1 MHRLGDYRG
10 HISIAYQET
19 RPGAVNTLGGGPWPF
34 SAGRPAMAEPG
45 RGGTMGR
52 PSPELGPAVETGAV
66 RACRVADRR
75 RSIPDRHRP
84 EPPADKQRQH
94 QRQRAKQTRPPTH
107 AQGRQQTASTASQA
121 EARHRPASAAS
132 TSRAPAKQTRPPA
145 KIPNARD
152 FSSPPLIA
160 IHPLLYPP
168 PARRRVL
175 PAQTRTFAGSR
186 AQKLIRC
193 DAFFSFPAGPGEKM
207 EGGQKIWNA
216 HAGGGARGKR
226 NAGGREIG
234 TGIIFAASRK
244 WWKELARR
252 KLLGR
257 TDGPHAGG
265 GVTPGW

>member
-10 HISIAYQET
+10 HISIAYHET

-45 RGGTMGR
+45 RGGMMGR
-52 PSPELGPAVETGAV
+52 PSPPPVPAVAAWAV
-66 RACRVADRR
+66 CACRVADRR
-75 RSIPDRHRP
+75 RSIPDRRRP

-207 EGGQKIWNA
+207 EGGSKNMER
-216 HAGGGARGKR
+216 ARGR
-226 NAGGREIG
+226 GRARE
-234 TGIIFAASRK
+234 
-244 WWKELARR
+244 KER
-252 KLLGR
+252 GR
-257 TDGPHAGG
+257 A
-265 GVTPGW
+265 

>member
-1 MHRLGDYRG
+1 M
-10 HISIAYQET
+10 
-19 RPGAVNTLGGGPWPF
+19 P
-34 SAGRPAMAEPG
+34 AGI
-45 RGGTMGR
+45 
-52 PSPELGPAVETGAV
+52 
-66 RACRVADRR
+66 ADRR
-75 RSIPDRHRP
+75 RSIPARRRP
-84 EPPADKQRQH
+84 EPPADEQRQH
-94 QRQRAKQTRPPTH
+94 QRQRAKQTRPPAH
-107 AQGRQQTASTASQA
+107 AQGRQQAASTASQA
-121 EARHRPASAAS
+121 ETKHHQPAPP
-132 TSRAPAKQTRPPA
+132 APAERQPSKRARPRRYQT
-145 KIPNARD
+145 RD

-257 TDGPHAGG
+257 TDGPRAGG
-265 GVTPGW
+265 GRYAGVVIWYTAGHFVPAGWAFGTPGKNIFRS

>member
-1 MHRLGDYRG
+1 
-10 HISIAYQET
+10 
-19 RPGAVNTLGGGPWPF
+19 
-34 SAGRPAMAEPG
+34 
-45 RGGTMGR
+45 MGR
-52 PSPELGPAVETGAV
+52 PSPEPGPAVAAWAV
-66 RACRVADRR
+66 CACRVADRR
-75 RSIPDRHRP
+75 RSIPDRRRP

-94 QRQRAKQTRPPTH
+94 QRQPAKQTRPPTH

-207 EGGQKIWNA
+207 EGGVKKYGTRTR
-216 HAGGGARGKR
+216 AGAREGKGTRAGVRSGRVSFSRRHENGGRSWRGGSCWGARMDRTRAGALRRGGDLVRGGAFCS
-226 NAGGREIG
+226 GGLGFWYTWEKY
-234 TGIIFAASRK
+234 FS
-244 WWKELARR
+244 ELA
-252 KLLGR
+252 
-257 TDGPHAGG
+257 TFAGFPCYIDI
-265 GVTPGW
+265 VQ

>member
-1 MHRLGDYRG
+1 MRKAGSRPP
-10 HISIAYQET
+10 APPARQ
-19 RPGAVNTLGGGPWPF
+19 RPGTT
-34 SAGRPAMAEPG
+34 SQR
-45 RGGTMGR
+45 
-52 PSPELGPAVETGAV
+52 
-66 RACRVADRR
+66 
-75 RSIPDRHRP
+75 
-84 EPPADKQRQH
+84 RQH
-94 QRQRAKQTRPPTH
+94 QQ
-107 AQGRQQTASTASQA
+107 SASQA
-121 EARHRPASAAS
+121 NAPTREDTKRARLLL
-132 TSRAPAKQTRPPA
+132 T
-145 KIPNARD
+145 
-152 FSSPPLIA
+152 A
-160 IHPLLYPP
+160 IDSNTPLLYPP

-265 GVTPGW
+265 GVTPGWRSGTRRGVLFRRVGLLVRLGKIFFEVSNFRRFSVLH

>member
-1 MHRLGDYRG
+1 M
-10 HISIAYQET
+10 
-19 RPGAVNTLGGGPWPF
+19 
-34 SAGRPAMAEPG
+34 
-45 RGGTMGR
+45 
-52 PSPELGPAVETGAV
+52 
-66 RACRVADRR
+66 
-75 RSIPDRHRP
+75 
-84 EPPADKQRQH
+84 
-94 QRQRAKQTRPPTH
+94 
-107 AQGRQQTASTASQA
+107 
-121 EARHRPASAAS
+121 
-132 TSRAPAKQTRPPA
+132 
-145 KIPNARD
+145 
-152 FSSPPLIA
+152 IA

>member
-1 MHRLGDYRG
+1 MRKAGSRPP
-10 HISIAYQET
+10 APPARQ
-19 RPGAVNTLGGGPWPF
+19 RPGTT
-34 SAGRPAMAEPG
+34 SQR
-45 RGGTMGR
+45 
-52 PSPELGPAVETGAV
+52 
-66 RACRVADRR
+66 
-75 RSIPDRHRP
+75 
-84 EPPADKQRQH
+84 RQH
-94 QRQRAKQTRPPTH
+94 QQ
-107 AQGRQQTASTASQA
+107 SASQA
-121 EARHRPASAAS
+121 NAPTREDTKRARLLL
-132 TSRAPAKQTRPPA
+132 T
-145 KIPNARD
+145 
-152 FSSPPLIA
+152 A
-160 IHPLLYPP
+160 IDSNTPP
-168 PARRRVL
+168 PIPSPSRVL

>member
-1 MHRLGDYRG
+1 MNSASTNASEPSKR
-10 HISIAYQET
+10 A
-19 RPGAVNTLGGGPWPF
+19 RPCARQA
-34 SAGRPAMAEPG
+34 AGRQHRQP
-45 RGGTMGR
+45 
-52 PSPELGPAVETGAV
+52 
-66 RACRVADRR
+66 CRD
-75 RSIPDRHRP
+75 
-84 EPPADKQRQH
+84 
-94 QRQRAKQTRPPTH
+94 
-107 AQGRQQTASTASQA
+107 QA
-121 EARHRPASAAS
+121 PPASAAS
-132 TSRAPAKQTRPPA
+132 TSRAPAQQTRPPA
-145 KIPNARD
+145 KIPNAHD
-152 FSSPPLIA
+152 FFSPPLIA

-257 TDGPHAGG
+257 TWARALRRGGDLVHGGAFCSGGLGFWYAWEKYFSELATFAGFPCYIDI
-265 GVTPGW
+265 VQ

>member
-1 MHRLGDYRG
+1 MNSTSTNASEPNKR
-10 HISIAYQET
+10 T
-19 RPGAVNTLGGGPWPF
+19 RPCARQAV
-34 SAGRPAMAEPG
+34 GRQHRQPG
-45 RGGTMGR
+45 R
-52 PSPELGPAVETGAV
+52 
-66 RACRVADRR
+66 D
-75 RSIPDRHRP
+75 
-84 EPPADKQRQH
+84 
-94 QRQRAKQTRPPTH
+94 
-107 AQGRQQTASTASQA
+107 QA
-121 EARHRPASAAS
+121 PPASAAS

-244 WWKELARR
+244 CGRSWRGGSCWGARMERTRAGALRRGGDLVRGGAFCSGGLGFWYAWEKYFSELA
-252 KLLGR
+252 
-257 TDGPHAGG
+257 TFAGFPCYIDI
-265 GVTPGW
+265 VQ

>member
-1 MHRLGDYRG
+1 MNSASTNASEPSKR
-10 HISIAYQET
+10 A
-19 RPGAVNTLGGGPWPF
+19 RPCARQA
-34 SAGRPAMAEPG
+34 AGRQHRQP
-45 RGGTMGR
+45 
-52 PSPELGPAVETGAV
+52 
-66 RACRVADRR
+66 CRD
-75 RSIPDRHRP
+75 
-84 EPPADKQRQH
+84 
-94 QRQRAKQTRPPTH
+94 
-107 AQGRQQTASTASQA
+107 QA
-121 EARHRPASAAS
+121 PPASAAS
-132 TSRAPAKQTRPPA
+132 TSRAPAQQTRPPA
-145 KIPNARD
+145 KIPNAHN
-152 FSSPPLIA
+152 FFSPPLIA

-226 NAGGREIG
+226 DAGGREIG

-252 KLLGR
+252 KLLGC

-265 GVTPGW
+265 DVTPGW

>member
-1 MHRLGDYRG
+1 M
-10 HISIAYQET
+10 
-19 RPGAVNTLGGGPWPF
+19 
-34 SAGRPAMAEPG
+34 
-45 RGGTMGR
+45 MGR
-52 PSPELGPAVETGAV
+52 PSPEPGPAVAAWAV
-66 RACRVADRR
+66 CACRVADRR
-75 RSIPDRHRP
+75 RSIPDRRRP

-216 HAGGGARGKR
+216 HAGVRSGRVSFSRRHENGGRSWRGGSCWGARMDR
-226 NAGGREIG
+226 TRAG
-234 TGIIFAASRK
+234 A
-244 WWKELARR
+244 LRR
-252 KLLGR
+252 GGDLVR
-257 TDGPHAGG
+257 GG
-265 GVTPGW
+265 GVLFRRVGLLVHLGKIFFGVSNFRRFSVLH

>member
-1 MHRLGDYRG
+1 M
-10 HISIAYQET
+10 
-19 RPGAVNTLGGGPWPF
+19 P
-34 SAGRPAMAEPG
+34 AGI
-45 RGGTMGR
+45 
-52 PSPELGPAVETGAV
+52 
-66 RACRVADRR
+66 ADRR
-75 RSIPDRHRP
+75 RSIPARRRP
-84 EPPADKQRQH
+84 EPPADEQRQH
-94 QRQRAKQTRPPTH
+94 QRQRAKQTRPPMRK
-107 AQGRQQTASTASQA
+107 AGNGPPAP
-121 EARHRPASAAS
+121 PASAAS
-132 TSRAPAKQTRPPA
+132 TSRAPAQQTRPPA
-145 KIPNARD
+145 KIPNAHN
-152 FSSPPLIA
+152 FFSPPLIA

>member
-1 MHRLGDYRG
+1 M
-10 HISIAYQET
+10 
-19 RPGAVNTLGGGPWPF
+19 AVFGGP
-34 SAGRPAMAEPG
+34 PA
-45 RGGTMGR
+45 
-52 PSPELGPAVETGAV
+52 
-66 RACRVADRR
+66 
-75 RSIPDRHRP
+75 
-84 EPPADKQRQH
+84 
-94 QRQRAKQTRPPTH
+94 H
-107 AQGRQQTASTASQA
+107 AQGRQQAASTASQA
-121 EARHRPASAAS
+121 ETKHHQPAPP
-132 TSRAPAKQTRPPA
+132 APAERQPSKRARPRRYQT
-145 KIPNARD
+145 RD

-257 TDGPHAGG
+257 TDGPRAGG
-265 GVTPGW
+265 GRYAGVVIWYTAGILFRRVGLLVRLGKIFFGVSNFRRFSVLH

>member
-1 MHRLGDYRG
+1 MNSTSTNASEPNKR
-10 HISIAYQET
+10 A
-19 RPGAVNTLGGGPWPF
+19 RPCARQA
-34 SAGRPAMAEPG
+34 AGRQHRQPG
-45 RGGTMGR
+45 R
-52 PSPELGPAVETGAV
+52 
-66 RACRVADRR
+66 D
-75 RSIPDRHRP
+75 
-84 EPPADKQRQH
+84 
-94 QRQRAKQTRPPTH
+94 
-107 AQGRQQTASTASQA
+107 QA
-121 EARHRPASAAS
+121 PPASAAS

-234 TGIIFAASRK
+234 TGIIFAAVEGAGAAEAAGVHG
-244 WWKELARR
+244 WTAR
-252 KLLGR
+252 GR
-257 TDGPHAGG
+257 GRYAGVVIWYAAG
-265 GVTPGW
+265 RFVPAGWAFGTPGKNIFRS

>member
-1 MHRLGDYRG
+1 MNSASTNASEPSKR
-10 HISIAYQET
+10 A
-19 RPGAVNTLGGGPWPF
+19 RPCARQA
-34 SAGRPAMAEPG
+34 AGRQHRQP
-45 RGGTMGR
+45 
-52 PSPELGPAVETGAV
+52 
-66 RACRVADRR
+66 CRD
-75 RSIPDRHRP
+75 
-84 EPPADKQRQH
+84 
-94 QRQRAKQTRPPTH
+94 
-107 AQGRQQTASTASQA
+107 QA
-121 EARHRPASAAS
+121 PPASAAS
-132 TSRAPAKQTRPPA
+132 TSRAPAQQTRPPA
-145 KIPNARD
+145 KIPNAHD
-152 FSSPPLIA
+152 FFSPPLIA

-207 EGGQKIWNA
+207 EGGSKNMER
-216 HAGGGARGKR
+216 ARGRGRAREKER
-226 NAGGREIG
+226 GREIG

-265 GVTPGW
+265 GVTPGWRSCTRRGVLFRRVGLLVRLGKIFFGVSNFRRFSVLH